1 MREALQPQLKL
12 MDTLKEEKERREEV
26 EEEVGEN
33 SQATLLQIV
42 LLVLTI

>member
-33 SQATLLQIV
+33 SQAALLQIV